1 MNRLICTASAM
12 AVSVMALTGMTG
24 MAAAEGKLDIL
35 HWWTSGGELEGIKL
49 LRENVEAQ
57 GVEWVDAA
65 SAGGAGTNARTVFR
79 SRISAG
85 DPPSVMQAL
94 GTEVNEW
101 AEQGVLGDLSSVANE
116 EGWLDVIPGPLQ
128 EFVNING
135 SVVSV
140 PAVWSQINW
149 VYGNKDLFEKH
160 GIEPPASWADL
171 EAAAE
176 KFKAAG
182 VLPIAHGGQPWQDT
196 AVLDGVLV
204 SMDDPEFYRKIAV
217 EQDHDALRSDQMKEV
232 LRRMRWFSEQLDE
245 ASPGREWTDAQA
257 MVKNGE
263 AAMVFMGD
271 WGKSWQMTSG
281 GVPGEDFICFPTPGS
296 NDMFVFLAD
305 FFFFPKVNDAAQE
318 TAQVAFAKAV
328 MDPTFQAEFNLLKG
342 GLPVRTDV
350 PGDRFDICTKDSV
363 ERLGRAVARDGLVP
377 SLGFAHAAR
386 SDVQGVFRD
395 VMAEYMNNSSMSAD
409 DAIERLIDDL
419 DLL

>member
-1 MNRLICTASAM
+1 MKTLRNLSLATAAAI
-12 AVSVMALTGMTG
+12 AVCGGPAS
-24 MAAAEGKLDIL
+24 AEGKLDIL

-49 LRENVEAQ
+49 LRQNVEAQ
-57 GVEWVDAA
+57 GIEWIDAA

-85 DPPSVMQAL
+85 DPPAVMQAL

-101 AEQGVLGDLSSVANE
+101 AEQGVLGDLTAVAVE

-128 EFVNING
+128 EFVNIDG

-149 VYGNKDLFEKH
+149 VYGNKALFDEH
-160 GIEPPASWADL
+160 GIAPPASWSEL

-204 SMDDPEFYRKIAV
+204 SMDDPEFYRLVAV
-217 EQDHDALRSDQMKEV
+217 EQDEDAIRSDKMKEV

-305 FFFFPKVNDAAQE
+305 FFFFPKVDDVAQE
-318 TAQVAFAKAV
+318 TAQVAFARAV
-328 MDPTFQAEFNLLKG
+328 MDPVFQAEFNLLKG

-350 PGDRFDICTKDSV
+350 PGDRFDICTQDSV

-377 SLGFAHAAR
+377 SLGFAHAVR

-395 VMAEYMNNSSMSAD
+395 VIAEFVNNRSMTAD
-409 DAIERLIDDL
+409 EAIDLLIDDL

>member
-1 MNRLICTASAM
+1 MRQYVQTVCAIAFSAL
-12 AVSVMALTGMTG
+12 AATGS
-24 MAAAEGKLDIL
+24 AQAEGKLDIL

-49 LRENVEAQ
+49 LRQNVEAQ
-57 GVEWVDAA
+57 GIEWIDAA

-85 DPPSVMQAL
+85 DPPAVMQAL

-101 AEQGVLGDLSSVANE
+101 ADEGVLGDLSAVAAE

-128 EFVNING
+128 EFVNIG
-135 SVVSV
+135 GKVVSV

-149 VYGNKDLFEKH
+149 VYGNKALFDKH
-160 GIEPPASWADL
+160 GVAPPTTWEEL

-176 KFKAAG
+176 TFKAAG

-204 SMDDPEFYRKIAV
+204 SMNDPEFYRKVAV
-217 EQDHDALRSDQMKEV
+217 EQDEEALRSDKMKEV
-232 LRRMRWFSEQLDE
+232 LRRMRWFSQQLDE

-281 GVPGEDFICFPTPGS
+281 GVPGENFICFPTPGS

-305 FFFFPKVNDAAQE
+305 FFFFPQLKDQSGTDAQI
-318 TAQVAFAKAV
+318 AFAKAV

-350 PGDRFDICTKDSV
+350 PGDRFDICTQDSV
-363 ERLGRAVARDGLVP
+363 DRLGRAVARGGLVP
-377 SLGFAHAAR
+377 SLGFAHSVR

-395 VMAEYMNNSSMSAD
+395 AIAEYMTTPDMTSD
-409 DAIERLIDDL
+409 EAIERIIDDL
-419 DLL
+419 QLL

>member
-1 MNRLICTASAM
+1 MLKLTGALVTASAI
-12 AVSVMALTGMTG
+12 ATFVAGP
-24 MAAAEGKLDIL
+24 AFAEGKLDIL

-49 LRENVEAQ
+49 LRENVESQ
-57 GVEWVDAA
+57 GIEWIDAA

-85 DPPSVMQAL
+85 DPPAVMQAL

-101 AEQGVLGDLSSVANE
+101 AEQGVLGDLSAVAAE
-116 EGWLDVIPGPLQ
+116 EGWLEVIPGPLQ
-128 EFVNING
+128 EFVNIDDQ
-135 SVVSV
+135 VVSV

-149 VYGNKDLFEKH
+149 VYGSKELFETH
-160 GIEPPASWADL
+160 GVTPPTTWEEL
-171 EAAAE
+171 EAAAAA
-176 KFKAAG
+176 FKDAG

-204 SMDDPEFYRKIAV
+204 SMDDPDFYRKVAV
-217 EQDHDALRSDQMKEV
+217 EQDEEALRSDQMMEV
-232 LRRMRWFSEQLDE
+232 LRRMRWFSEQLDD

-257 MVKNGE
+257 MVKNGD

-305 FFFFPKVNDAAQE
+305 FFFFPKVDDAEQE
-318 TAQVAFAKAV
+318 VAQVAFAKAV

-350 PGDRFDICTKDSV
+350 PGDRFDICTQDSV
-363 ERLGRAVARDGLVP
+363 DRLDRAVARDGLVP
-377 SLGFAHAAR
+377 SLGFAHAVR
-386 SDVQGVFRD
+386 SDVQGAFRD
-395 VMAEYMNNSSMSAD
+395 VIAEYMNDPSMSAE
-409 DAIERLIDDL
+409 DAIDRLIDDL

>member
-1 MNRLICTASAM
+1 MRQYVQTVCAIAFSAL
-12 AVSVMALTGMTG
+12 AATGS
-24 MAAAEGKLDIL
+24 AQAEGKLDIL

-49 LRENVEAQ
+49 LRQNVEAQ
-57 GVEWVDAA
+57 GIEWIDAA

-85 DPPSVMQAL
+85 DPPAVMQAL

-101 AEQGVLGDLSSVANE
+101 ADEGVLGDLSAVAAE

-128 EFVNING
+128 EFVNIG
-135 SVVSV
+135 GKVVSV

-149 VYGNKDLFEKH
+149 VYGNKALFDKH
-160 GIEPPASWADL
+160 GVAPPTTWEEL

-176 KFKAAG
+176 TFKAAG

-204 SMDDPEFYRKIAV
+204 SMNDPEFYRKVAV
-217 EQDHDALRSDQMKEV
+217 EQDEEALRSDKMKEV
-232 LRRMRWFSEQLDE
+232 LRRMRWFSQQLDE

-281 GVPGEDFICFPTPGS
+281 GVPGENFICFPTPGS

-305 FFFFPKVNDAAQE
+305 FFFFPQLKDQSG
-318 TAQVAFAKAV
+318 TDAQVAFAKAV

-350 PGDRFDICTKDSV
+350 PGDRFDICTQDSV
-363 ERLGRAVARDGLVP
+363 DRLGRAVARGGLVP
-377 SLGFAHAAR
+377 SLGFAHSVR

-395 VMAEYMNNSSMSAD
+395 AIAEYMTTPDMTSD
-409 DAIERLIDDL
+409 EAIERIIDDL
-419 DLL
+419 QLL

>member
-1 MNRLICTASAM
+1 MRKIWETHKAFAPEPRLPGKNTALRADDIGRSFKMGRFVLTVSAM
-12 AVSVMALTGMTG
+12 AVSAVALTG
-24 MAAAEGKLDIL
+24 AAQAEGELDIL

-57 GVEWVDAA
+57 GIQWVDAA
-65 SAGGAGTNARTVFR
+65 SAGGAGSNARTVFR

-85 DPPSVMQAL
+85 DPPAVMQAL

-101 AEQGVLGDLSSVANE
+101 AEEGVLGDLSAVAAE

-128 EFVNING
+128 EFVNIDG
-135 SVVSV
+135 KVVSV

-149 VYGNKDLFEKH
+149 VYGNKELFDTH
-160 GIEPPASWADL
+160 GVTPPTSWAEL

-176 KFKAAG
+176 TFRAAG

-196 AVLDGVLV
+196 AVLDGILV

-217 EQDHDALRSDQMKEV
+217 EQDEDALRSDQMKEV

-281 GVPGEDFICFPTPGS
+281 GVPDEDFICFATPGS

-305 FFFFPKVNDAAQE
+305 FFFFPQLDDDADSG
-318 TAQVAFAKAV
+318 AQVAFAKAV
-328 MDPTFQAEFNLLKG
+328 MDPQFQAEFNLLKG
-342 GLPVRTDV
+342 GLPVRTDA
-350 PGDRFDICTKDSV
+350 
-363 ERLGRAVARDGLVP
+363 RAIALT
-377 SLGFAHAAR
+377 AAR
-386 SDVQGVFRD
+386 RIPWHGWAGRSSG
-395 VMAEYMNNSSMSAD
+395 MALC
-409 DAIERLIDDL
+409 RR
-419 DLL
+419 